1 MGKCCSKASEPAP
14 KEPFEVVTEP
24 PAALGA
30 NPMTN
35 SKASQTA
42 PASAAAAAAPVAAK
56 QKSNR
61 KAKGRPAT
69 PAPRPTL
76 MLPDVPAT
84 PPRQQVTPE
93 SPWEMTDGV

>member
-24 PAALGA
+24 PAVLGA

-42 PASAAAAAAPVAAK
+42 PATAAAPVAAK
-56 QKSNR
+56 KKRNR
-61 KAKGRPAT
+61 KAKGQPGT